1 MTMYDYKFGG
11 TSLTTWAQLRHTWL
25 AMNKVAENRLG
36 ELGITHE
43 SIAVLW
49 ACRDYPGPLHPAEI
63 ARLVFRAP
71 HTVAVMLNRLEKE
84 DLIKRVPKGPGH
96 PFVEVKLTAKGEEA
110 CSMRV
115 DILKEM
121 IAEIMSALS
130 EEEMEQLCELTRP
143 LQMKALDMLNMK
155 LQTSPEKTHT
165 VTMPT
170 KVHKK
175 TESE

>member
-1 MTMYDYKFGG
+1 MQEDWNIILSVLESPDASLIGQQKVFS
-11 TSLTTWAQLRHTWL
+11 TSPIT
-25 AMNKVAENRLG
+25 LG
-36 ELGITHE
+36 RGEDNDMVISDPTISRSH
-43 SIAVLW
+43 AVL
-49 ACRDYPGPLHPAEI
+49 RITNDYT
-63 ARLVFRAP
+63 RVFI
-71 HTVAVMLNRLEKE
+71 TDTSTYGTEVSG
-84 DLIKRVPKGPGH
+84 KRVPKGPGH